1 MLDDNKHTEAV
12 KMWLTE
18 REFMDLSR
26 MAGHTDRKPSEFARV
41 ILRRYMYGNMA
52 CCSDLING
60 ASKAEEGRGE

>member
-41 ILRRYMYGNMA
+41 VLRRYMYGNIGPA
-52 CCSDLING
+52 CPDNNG
-60 ASKAEEGRGE
+60 ASSAESGRSE